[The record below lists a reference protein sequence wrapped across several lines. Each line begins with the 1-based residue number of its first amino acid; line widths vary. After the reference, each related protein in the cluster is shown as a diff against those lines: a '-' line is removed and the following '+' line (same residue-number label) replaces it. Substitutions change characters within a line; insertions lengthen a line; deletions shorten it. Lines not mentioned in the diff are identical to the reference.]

1 MQLNQMLTRVAAG
14 AAAAMLASAC
24 APSHDAQVARGEYLV
39 RVMGCT
45 DCHTPG
51 GLTPKPDMKR
61 FLAGSDA
68 DYVVPGLGTFTPP
81 NLTPDKATGLG
92 SWTADQIVT
101 AITKGARPD
110 GRILGPPMPVQD
122 FKNLSNSDA
131 YAVAAYLQS
140 LPPVSH
146 RVPGPAAPRPCVDKA
161 EMCVVGREAL

>member
-1 MQLNQMLTRVAAG
+1 
-14 AAAAMLASAC
+14 
-24 APSHDAQVARGEYLV
+24 
-39 RVMGCT
+39 MGCS

-51 GLTPKPDMKR
+51 GLTPKPDVAR

-68 DYVVPGLGTFTPP
+68 DFVVPGLGTFAPP

-101 AITKGARPD
+101 AVTTGVRPD

-122 FKNLSNSDA
+122 FKNLSKSDA
-131 YAVAAYLQS
+131 YAIAAHLQS

-146 RVPGPAAPRPCVDKA
+146 RVPGPAASRACVDKA
-161 EMCVVGREAL
+161 EMCVVGREPL